1 MSIKRGYTVMIIGIF
16 TQVDDAEICLNNL
29 AEADFQSNNISVVMK
44 DPEEA
49 KKISYTS
56 GEFTGLSTDELID
69 RLIKLGL
76 SKKNAKR
83 YKDTLED
90 GGVFIAVATANS
102 DQEKAVEEILKDQ
115 DGKLIK
121 KV

>member
-1 MSIKRGYTVMIIGIF
+1 MIIGIF

-29 AEADFQSNNISVVMK
+29 AEADFQPKNISVVMK

-49 KKISYTS
+49 KKISDTS
-56 GEFTGLSTDELID
+56 GEFTELSTDELID

-83 YKDTLED
+83 YKDTLEG
-90 GGVFIAVATANS
+90 GGVFIAVSTANKNE
-102 DQEKAVEEILKDQ
+102 EKAVKEILKDQ
-115 DGKLIK
+115 NGKLIK
-121 KV
+121 KI